1 MANPTAAAPVSAAPL
16 NRQDELRDLLRML
29 QLSRM
34 AATFA
39 DLALKAAKDHLSH
52 EAFLYELA
60 HLEWEHRTQL
70 RIERRLRQSGLPR
83 EKTFRTLQ
91 LDRFPPALR
100 LQIERLRSG
109 TFVGEAINVVAV
121 GRPGAGKSHLLA
133 AVGHDLITQ
142 GHTVLWVS
150 TAALV
155 QRLLAA
161 KRDLRLPQELAKLD
175 RFACLILDDI
185 GYVQHDRDEM
195 EVLFTLLA
203 DRYERRSVL
212 ITTNLVF
219 SEWNRIFKDPM
230 TTLAAID
237 RVVHHSVILDL
248 MAVESYRAQEAR
260 QSATTDASLA
270 GQAHP
275 TRATQPASCTEK
287 GGHKEQEGEVD
298 SPMARRIEAA
308 GAVKSAPRN
317 ADRHVA
323 VTGISPEGRTNG

>member
-1 MANPTAAAPVSAAPL
+1 MANTLAPAAAADSVGPP
-16 NRQDELRDLLRML
+16 NRQEEPRDLLRTL

-34 AATFA
+34 AGTCA
-39 DLALKAAKDHLSH
+39 DLALKAAKERLSH

-60 HLEWEHRTQL
+60 HLEWEHRTHL

-91 LDRFPPALR
+91 LERFPPPLR
-100 LQIERLRSG
+100 LQIERLRAG
-109 TFVGEAINVVAV
+109 TFVSEAINVVAV

-133 AVGHDLITQ
+133 ALGHELITQ

-195 EVLFTLLA
+195 EVVFTLLA
-203 DRYERRSVL
+203 ERYERRSVL

-219 SEWNRIFKDPM
+219 SEWDRIFKDPM

-248 MAVESYRAQEAR
+248 LAVESYRAQAAH
-260 QSATTDASLA
+260 QGATTAA
-270 GQAHP
+270 TPTNP
-275 TRATQPASCTEK
+275 TRRASATQPVPRMEKGEPRGREGEAARPLTSHSEATGTEK
-287 GGHKEQEGEVD
+287 NG
-298 SPMARRIEAA
+298 
-308 GAVKSAPRN
+308 PRN
-317 ADRHVA
+317 AHRQVA
-323 VTGISPEGRTNG
+323 VTGTPEEG

>member
-1 MANPTAAAPVSAAPL
+1 MANPTAATSVSAAPL

-100 LQIERLRSG
+100 LQIERLRTG

-133 AVGHDLITQ
+133 AVGHDLIMQ

-212 ITTNLVF
+212 LTTNLVF
-219 SEWNRIFKDPM
+219 SEWNRIFKDPL

-248 MAVESYRAQEAR
+248 MAVESYRAQEAH

-270 GQAHP
+270 GQARP
-275 TRATQPASCTEK
+275 ARATQPASCTEK

-298 SPMARRIEAA
+298 IPRARQSEAA
-308 GAVKSAPRN
+308 GAVKSALRN

-323 VTGISPEGRTNG
+323 VTGRPQEG